1 MNMLMSLGAAAILAA
16 GLAVPDV
23 YAREGGGGM
32 HHGGGGGIHVGG
44 GGGGANVIAPRVR
57 MGNPGTPRAGG
68 FVQRGPRVSGN
79 TAGNWNG
86 GNRHSHHHRGH
97 GGRYLAYGSPFYDY
111 DYGYSSYSGDCGYYW
126 QRYQDTGSL
135 SWKRRYYQCVE

>member
-1 MNMLMSLGAAAILAA
+1 MNMLMSLGAGAAAILAA

-32 HHGGGGGIHVGG
+32 HHGGGGGIHAGG
-44 GGGGANVIAPRVR
+44 GGGGANVIAPRV
-57 MGNPGTPRAGG
+57 GNPGTPRVGG
-68 FVQRGPRVSGN
+68 FVQRGPRVGAN
-79 TAGNWNG
+79 TGGNWNG

-135 SWKRRYYQCVE
+135 SWKRRYYQCIE